1 MTKVKIT
8 IEAAEN
14 VAPITELN
22 ETFTTES
29 EAHKHAKKCFERIGL
44 DENTKAI
51 EETKNIS
58 HFGKVEGATRWVRI
72 ELVSEEKAPAKAKGR
87 KKKAIL

>member
-1 MTKVKIT
+1 MKKVKIT
-8 IEAAEN
+8 IESAEN

-22 ETFTTES
+22 KVLTTES
-29 EAHKHAKKCFERIGL
+29 DAHEHAKKCFERIGL

-58 HFGKVEGATRWVRI
+58 HFGKVEGANRWLKVERI
-72 ELVSEEKAPAKAKGR
+72 EENEILKVKAKAKA
-87 KKKAIL
+87 KK